1 MSKLSSK
8 VSVHNQKVAG
18 QAVQSVGDGH
28 SEAFFE
34 KSQIVDSILA
44 CHDVSTTYE
53 IELAIAVF
61 TSTFRVRCSVD
72 LHSLIDANSNA
83 GNRAAA

>member
-1 MSKLSSK
+1 MSRLRSQNTPPFGGEFSS
-8 VSVHNQKVAG
+8 AEI
-18 QAVQSVGDGH
+18 VGTI
-28 SEAFFE
+28 FE
-34 KSQIVDSILA
+34 KNQIVGSFFA